1 MKNMQRLATRT
12 ACFRYVKRALAVLVT
27 VLLSWCG
34 PLQAAPDPILER
46 LEHRRWLAT
55 DGGPSQVS
63 AMARTPD
70 GFLWLGSN
78 DSLLRFDG
86 FRFRRLPPAEGGPP
100 GIVASVL
107 AVDDTLWV
115 GMRGGGVRIVRGGV
129 MRERINGP
137 GAPGGMVFGLAR
149 DRAGA
154 IWAAA
159 DDGLARH
166 AAGRWER
173 IGAGW
178 GFANASARAVL
189 VDRTGGLWVA
199 GERRLFY
206 LPHGA
211 RRFVDTGVRIDA
223 VSQIAQ
229 APDDAIW
236 LAERHS
242 GKLHRVVRHSV
253 RFTATST
260 RLAAPAISLLFD
272 RGGSLWLGTA
282 GLGLLH
288 VAQPDGLAALA
299 AASTF
304 TEREGLSSDF
314 VWKLVEDGEGNL
326 WAGTATGLDR
336 FRPRILMPTTFPAGA
351 LNVALAPGADGSLW
365 AGPANGPALRWQA
378 GRVRQTGMP
387 GPVNSALRDQDGA
400 VWMAGPHGVWRA
412 RGAVLERVAALPA
425 VAGQDSAVRAMAR
438 GAARDAAHDVAH
450 ESAQD
455 SAGDLWVSINKVGL
469 FRLHAGRWLPV
480 PAGSQRAS
488 QRMPVSALATPD
500 GWLWFGYRDGL
511 LEARRGDQVRRWQ
524 GAEGLDIGHV
534 TALAQHAGR
543 VWVGG
548 QHGLGYIDKGR
559 FRRLPL
565 PDGGLFDN
573 LYAIVP
579 APAVDADGT
588 DLWLHARSGIFQL
601 TGAELARAAADPAHR
616 IRYRSFD
623 ATAGLANDPHQ
634 VLPLPTAVR
643 GSDGRL
649 WFSTGAGVVTL
660 DPASLPP
667 EAPGPAVVVEAVSV
681 DGVAVPAF
689 GAAALDAGV
698 RRISIDYTA
707 LSLTAP
713 ERLGFRYRLDG
724 FDTRWL
730 DAGRARQAIYTGL
743 GPGRYTF
750 RVMALNQDGVA
761 SPREA
766 TFGFSVARPWHRHPL
781 FLSVAGL
788 LTLGAVWHIGR
799 GASRRAAMRMR
810 DRLQERHRERE
821 RIARE
826 LHDTLLQGVN
836 GLVLRFQAVAD
847 TLPAG
852 AAARTQLE
860 RALLRADEVLVEG
873 RDRVRDLRCGPLDA
887 GELQEA
893 LASVGADLAHGTGQA
908 FALSASGGRRDLQPV
923 ILDDVYRVAHEAL
936 VNAFMHG
943 AATRVAVDFAYRR
956 GVFALT
962 IADDG
967 RGIDPA
973 WLGSAGR
980 PDHWGLR
987 GMRERAQRIGAGLAI
1002 DSGAGQGTRIV
1013 LTLPARL
1020 AYRRRQWRW
1029 RRIR

>member
-1 MKNMQRLATRT
+1 MQHLVSVLLT
-12 ACFRYVKRALAVLVT
+12 VLVT
-27 VLLSWCG
+27 VVLSWCG
-34 PLQAAPDPILER
+34 PLQAAPAPILER
-46 LEHRRWLAT
+46 LDHRRWLAT
-55 DGGPSQVS
+55 DGGPSQVG
-63 AMARTPD
+63 AMAQTPD

-78 DSLLRFDG
+78 ESLLRFDG
-86 FRFRRLPPAEGGPP
+86 LRFRRLPAGQGGAP

-107 AVDDTLWV
+107 AVDSALWV
-115 GMRGGGVRIVRGGV
+115 GMRSGGVRIVRGGV

-178 GFANASARAVL
+178 GYANASARAVL
-189 VDRTGGLWVA
+189 GDRAGGLWVA

-206 LPHGA
+206 LPPGA
-211 RRFVDTGVRIDA
+211 RRLVDTGVGVDA

-229 APDDAIW
+229 APDAAIW
-236 LAERHS
+236 LTERHS
-242 GKLHRVVRHSV
+242 GKLHRVVRDGA
-253 RFTATST
+253 RFTTAST
-260 RLAAPAISLLFD
+260 RLTAPAISLLFD
-272 RGGSLWLGTA
+272 RAGSLWLGTA
-282 GLGLLH
+282 GHGLLH
-288 VAQPDGLAALA
+288 VARPGTLAALRT
-299 AASTF
+299 ASAF

-314 VWKLVEDGEGNL
+314 VWKLVEDGDGNL

-378 GRVRQTGMP
+378 GQVRQTGMP
-387 GPVNSALRDQDGA
+387 GPVNNALRDQDGT

-412 RGAVLERVAALPA
+412 RGATLERVAALPA
-425 VAGQDSAVRAMAR
+425 AAGQDSAVRAMAR
-438 GAARDAAHDVAH
+438 DA
-450 ESAQD
+450 S
-455 SAGDLWVSINKVGL
+455 GDLWVSINKVGL
-469 FRLHAGRWLPV
+469 FRLHAGQWMPV
-480 PAGSQRAS
+480 PATSQRAS
-488 QRMPVSALATPD
+488 QRMPVSALAAPD

-543 VWVGG
+543 LWVGG
-548 QHGLGYIDKGR
+548 QHGLGYIDNGR

-579 APAVDADGT
+579 APAVDADGA
-588 DLWLHARSGIFQL
+588 DLWLHTRSGIFQL
-601 TGAELARAAADPAHR
+601 KGAELARAAADPAHR
-616 IRYRSFD
+616 IRHRSFD

-681 DGVAVPAF
+681 DGVAVPSV
-689 GAAALDAGV
+689 GAAALEAGV

-707 LSLTAP
+707 LSLAAP

-724 FDTRWL
+724 FDARWL

-743 GPGRYTF
+743 GPGHYTF
-750 RVMALNQDGVA
+750 RVMALNHDGVA

-766 TFGFSVARPWHRHPL
+766 TFAFSIARPLYRHPL
-781 FLSVAGL
+781 FLFAVGM
-788 LTLGAVWHIGR
+788 LTLGALWMLSR
-799 GASRRAAMRMR
+799 RASRRAAMRMR

-836 GLVLRFQAVAD
+836 GLVLRFQAVAV
-847 TLPAG
+847 TLPAD
-852 AAARTQLE
+852 APARAQLE

-873 RDRVRDLRCGPLDA
+873 RDRVRDLRSGPLDA
-887 GELQEA
+887 AELHEA
-893 LASVGADLAHGTGQA
+893 LTTLGMAMAHDA
-908 FALSASGGRRDLQPV
+908 ACEFSFVASGVARPLQSE
-923 ILDDVYRVAHEAL
+923 ILDDVYRIAHEAV
-936 VNAFMHG
+936 VNACTHG
-943 AATRVAVDFAYRR
+943 EASLVRVEIVYRAS
-956 GVFALT
+956 VFALT
-962 IADDG
+962 ITDDG
-967 RGIDPA
+967 RGIDQA

-987 GMRERAQRIGAGLAI
+987 GMRERAQRIGASLAI
-1002 DSGAGQGTRIV
+1002 DSGAGTGTRIA
-1013 LTLPARL
+1013 LTLAARL
-1020 AYRRRQWRW
+1020 AYSRRRWRAPP
-1029 RRIR
+1029 RV